1 MNWTLLVEL
10 LTLAVD
16 IGILWILVAEFNYDK
31 VIYERSQ
38 YKKRTKKHLVFNELN
53 QGEGK

>member
-16 IGILWILVAEFNYDK
+16 IGILWILIAEFNYDK